1 MAEPSVF
8 DSPDSAST
16 ENAKPVIAKKAHSGR
31 IYSLDILRF
40 LAAVSVM
47 CYHVFAR
54 SPEFTG
60 LKVISGPTIFQYGY
74 LGVDAFF
81 LLSGFII
88 AWTSITYTPRAFF
101 ASRVS
106 RIAPAFMVCCTLTF
120 AVVYFALRK
129 EDVGLVNYL
138 GNVSLWVITP
148 LQYLKEFKSVDGVYW
163 TLLAES
169 HFYCIF
175 AIFLLPATR
184 RFLYPFIYFWLA
196 MVLLIE
202 FSPIHGAIFTA
213 GKILF
218 MQDRASYF
226 IAGLLFALTYQ
237 KRPQIQDLAAFGLTL
252 WIAVRH
258 AWHRSDRLNKDYG
271 YVLHHAGVAALLIS
285 FYAIFALVA
294 YGRFDEQRWKPFAYL
309 GALTYPIYL
318 LHQMI
323 SYAIISHVGPITTT
337 LVAAFI
343 AIASVVLLAIAVHHG
358 VERPIGRP
366 LRKWLEGRSQPS
378 ATS

>member
-1 MAEPSVF
+1 
-8 DSPDSAST
+8 
-16 ENAKPVIAKKAHSGR
+16 
-31 IYSLDILRF
+31 
-40 LAAVSVM
+40 M
-47 CYHVFAR
+47 CYHVFER
-54 SPEFTG
+54 SPYVTG
-60 LKVISGPTIFQYGY
+60 LKVLSAPTIFQYGY

-106 RIAPAFMVCCTLTF
+106 RIAPAFMVCCSITF
-120 AVVYFALRK
+120 LVVHFALQK

-138 GNVSLWVITP
+138 GNVSLWAISP

-175 AIFLLPATR
+175 AVFLIPALR
-184 RFLYPFIYFWLA
+184 RFLYPFIFFWLA
-196 MVLLIE
+196 MVLAIE
-202 FSPIHGAIFTA
+202 FSPIHGAVYTA

-218 MQDRASYF
+218 MQDRAPYF

-252 WIAVRH
+252 WIAIRH

-271 YVLHHAGVAALLIS
+271 YVLHHAAVAALLIS

-323 SYAIISHVGPITTT
+323 SYAMIVHLGPVITPI
-337 LVAAFI
+337 VAAFI
-343 AIASVVLLAIAVHHG
+343 SIATVILLAIAVHHG
-358 VERPIGRP
+358 VERPVGRP
-366 LRKWLEGRSQPS
+366 LRKWLDGKPK
-378 ATS
+378 AGTP